1 MNTIKFQHNMDN
13 VHIILQAVSIYFKFT
28 KLSSSRGKLKAQYI
42 NNYQVWII
50 GGDNVANIQWNAN
63 FMTYLEKS
71 WVCGKVAW
79 NSGFIFSNQEL
90 WHIVIFISN
99 FHSNHNEAR
108 SAPSISCHHR
118 DFIQFLGFTI
128 QLLFCYYCSWKIIQ
142 LVSMSAELYSFT
154 FHIFFKD
161 PNSVQW
167 QLDMK
172 HITKNVP

>member
-1 MNTIKFQHNMDN
+1 MDN
-13 VHIILQAVSIYFKFT
+13 VHITLQIVSIHFKFT
-28 KLSSSRGKLKAQYI
+28 MLSCSWGKKKTQHT
-42 NNYQVWII
+42 NKFQVWII
-50 GGDNVANIQWNAN
+50 GDDNFVNIHWNAN

-79 NSGFIFSNQEL
+79 NSSFIFSNQEL
-90 WHIVIFISN
+90 WCIVIFISN
-99 FHSNHNEAR
+99 LHSDREEAR

-128 QLLFCYYCSWKIIQ
+128 QLLFCYYCSWKMIQ
-142 LVSMSAELYSFT
+142 LVSMPAELNSFT
-154 FHIFFKD
+154 CIFHIIFKD

-172 HITKNVP
+172 HVTKNIA